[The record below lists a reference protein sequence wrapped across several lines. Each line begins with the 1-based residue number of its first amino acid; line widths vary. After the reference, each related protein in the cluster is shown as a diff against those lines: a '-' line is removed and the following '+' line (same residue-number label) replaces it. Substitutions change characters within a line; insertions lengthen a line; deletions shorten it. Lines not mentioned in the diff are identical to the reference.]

1 MARITN
7 DNIKAKLEYIGL
19 DLNNIP
25 EILKD
30 FRPLDFRPARNYDE
44 KTYKVYKY
52 IKVKDI
58 QILLTPTNR
67 LSDIEEKYRESS
79 SN

>member
-7 DNIKAKLEYIGL
+7 DNIKAKLKYIGL

-25 EILKD
+25 KILKD

-52 IKVKDI
+52 I
-58 QILLTPTNR
+58 N
-67 LSDIEEKYRESS
+67 
-79 SN
+79 